1 MAGRELSDSEITE
14 LWDAWTPSELAQRL
28 STVTAPWCVA
38 AGWALEFFAGE
49 VIRDHDDL
57 EIAVPAARFD
67 EIMDAFPGCEW
78 DVVGDGR
85 VWPFPEQS
93 ANQHQTWLREPGSG
107 RYRLDVFREPHTGDR
122 WVCRRD
128 ASITLPY
135 RELILRTSDGVPY
148 VVPEVALLFKA
159 KHLRDKDQAD
169 FHRVLPMMDL
179 ARRSRLTGWLSQV
192 HPDHPWIDTLSIP
205 T

>member
-1 MAGRELSDSEITE
+1 MGR
-14 LWDAWTPSELAQRL
+14 R
-28 STVTAPWCVA
+28 
-38 AGWALEFFAGE
+38 
-49 VIRDHDDL
+49 
-57 EIAVPAARFD
+57 
-67 EIMDAFPGCEW
+67 
-78 DVVGDGR
+78 GR
-85 VWPFPEQS
+85 WSRSRPFPEQFE
-93 ANQHQTWLREPGSG
+93 NHHQTWLREPEIG

-135 RELILRTSDGVPY
+135 SELIQRTSDGVPY

-169 FHRVLPMMDL
+169 FHRVLPMMDQT
-179 ARRSRLTGWLSQV
+179 RRSRLTGWLSQV
-192 HPDHPWIDTLSIP
+192 HPDHPWIDKLS